1 MAERAKIPSRY
12 ELLDFLGSS
21 LLNIFKGEILVSL
34 TIFGYTKPMRQITT
48 VRDDIQ
54 SGSKPG
60 EGKFVGKYSL
70 KNPVKAS

>member
-21 LLNIFKGEILVSL
+21 LLNIFKGEISVSL

-48 VRDDIQ
+48 VRDDI
-54 SGSKPG
+54 
-60 EGKFVGKYSL
+60 
-70 KNPVKAS
+70 